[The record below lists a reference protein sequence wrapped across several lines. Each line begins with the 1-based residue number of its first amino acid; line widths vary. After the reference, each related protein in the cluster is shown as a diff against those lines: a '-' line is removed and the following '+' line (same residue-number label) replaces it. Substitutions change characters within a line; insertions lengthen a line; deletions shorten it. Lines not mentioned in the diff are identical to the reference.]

1 MHLTV
6 NGKPRDVDAAD
17 GADAMPLPALLAA
30 FEINPR
36 LVAVAINGDV
46 IPKSEFPGASVH
58 EGDAVEIVRMVGG
71 GA

>member
-6 NGKPRDVDAAD
+6 NGKPRDIEHTD
-17 GADAMPLPALLAA
+17 GAMPLAALLAA
-30 FEINPR
+30 FDVNPR

-46 IPKSEFPGASVH
+46 IPKSEFDATTVRN
-58 EGDAVEIVRMVGG
+58 GDELEIVRMVGG

>member
-6 NGKPRDVDAAD
+6 NGKPRNVDATGGMD
-17 GADAMPLPALLAA
+17 VMPLAALLAA
-30 FEINPR
+30 FEVDPR

-46 IPKSEFPGASVH
+46 IPKGEFAGARVR
-58 EGDAVEIVRMVGG
+58 EGDAIEIVRMVGG